1 MIPIFSNSL
10 GEEELAAME
19 RVFASRWLGRGQECA
34 AFEREFAEYLGA
46 DAEHLLLTNCCTSA
60 IELALRALGI
70 GVGDD
75 VIVPT
80 CHFVAAATIPMRLGA
95 RPVLADVNPR
105 TLNLEPEEVA
115 RRLTSRT
122 KAILLLHYG
131 GHACDVDG
139 IRAAAGPKVAIIEDA
154 ANAVGSDY
162 YGHACGTLGDAGVWS
177 FDAMK
182 VLVMGDGGALWL
194 RDPEVAARAKA
205 LRYLGLREGTT
216 SGTDAQREGK
226 RRWWEFEVG
235 EPSGR
240 YTSNDVLASVG
251 RAQLRRLPSFL
262 ARREEVWRTYQEELA
277 GCGLELPP
285 EPAYGVAGRYL
296 YWVQT
301 PRRDA
306 LAQCLREAGV
316 YTTFRYYPLHR
327 ALGDEGSYPG
337 ADRAAEVTL
346 NLPLHQNLTD
356 EDLGVIIETVRGGA
370 WRS

>member
-1 MIPIFSNSL
+1 MIPIFSNTL
-10 GEEELAAME
+10 GEQELEAVE
-19 RVFASRWLGRGQECA
+19 QVFASRWLGRGKECA
-34 AFEREFAEYLGA
+34 AFEREFADYLGTE
-46 DAEHLLLTNCCTSA
+46 AEQLLLTNCCTSA

-75 VIVPT
+75 VLVPT
-80 CHFVAAATIPMRLGA
+80 CHFVAAATVPMRLGA

-115 RRLTSRT
+115 RRITSRT

-139 IRAAAGPKVAIIEDA
+139 IREAAGPKVAIIEDA
-154 ANAVGSDY
+154 ANAVGSTY
-162 YGHACGTLGDAGVWS
+162 KGRACGTLGDAAVWS

-194 RDPEVAARAKA
+194 RDPEVAARARA
-205 LRYLGLREGTT
+205 LRYLGLKEGTT

-226 RRWWEFEVG
+226 RRWWEFAVG

-240 YTSNDVLASVG
+240 YVSNDVLAAVG
-251 RAQLRRLPSFL
+251 RVQLRRLPEFL
-262 ARREEVWRTYQEELA
+262 ARRAAVWRTYQEELA
-277 GCGLELPP
+277 DSGLMLPP
-285 EPAYGVAGRYL
+285 EPLYGKAGHYL

-301 PRRDA
+301 PKRDA
-306 LAQCLREAGV
+306 LANALREAGV

-327 ALGDEGSYPG
+327 ATGDEGHYPG
-337 ADRAAEVTL
+337 ADWAAEQTL

-356 EDLGVIIETVRGGA
+356 GDLGTVIEAVKGGA